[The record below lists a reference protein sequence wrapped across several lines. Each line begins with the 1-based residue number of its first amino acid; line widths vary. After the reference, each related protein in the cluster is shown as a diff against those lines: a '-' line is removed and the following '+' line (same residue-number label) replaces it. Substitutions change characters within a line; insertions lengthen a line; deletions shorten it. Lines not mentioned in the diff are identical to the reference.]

1 MNRRIGFALS
11 MLGLLMLCS
20 CDRFRDPNVAKKKYL
35 DSGQSYF
42 DKGEYGRAN
51 IQFRKALQIDHQYAE
66 AYYRLGLTDI
76 KLQLWPDAFKS
87 LDQSVVLDPNNVPAH
102 LTLGEL
108 ELSARRWEDARQ
120 QMGAVLKLD
129 PNNVDAYVL
138 TGQVEF
144 RSGHV
149 REAVEAFQQA
159 ERLAPKDR
167 RAQVGLGEANVVLRQ
182 YAQAETHYLR
192 AIELDSSSVAT
203 YMNLAELYR
212 LENQPDSVVRALRQ
226 CVTANPKAAT
236 PYMSLATLD
245 LERGDRAGIDS
256 VFQEFRAANNNSTDA
271 LLSISGFYL
280 KIGDNTQAKRVIE
293 EVLTRDPKN
302 HDPKN
307 DDARKL
313 LVKVELNLQNW
324 DAAEKLNSELLAR
337 FPKDPDCRL
346 ASAQLLLARGKKAD
360 AVAKLEAL
368 VNDVPDMAPAHFVLA
383 MAYNQTGNSE
393 RASQSLKDTIAKDG
407 NFLPG
412 YLALA
417 DFYLQKQDGK
427 TAISYADEAL
437 RRDPRSAVGRIDHA
451 NGQLVLGDLPRAL
464 QEFTALAEIDPKSP
478 IFQERLGYIAMR
490 QKNFSQAEQRFN
502 TALENQANFLPA
514 MRDLVE
520 LYASQKQPEK
530 AIARLQQQLQKV
542 PKQSDFYE
550 LLGNAYIA
558 GRQWDAA
565 EQAFRSAIDQN
576 ENAYLAHSQLARLYA
591 HDQKFPQAL
600 AEAQTVTR
608 ERPEIL
614 SGYITLGSIYEQT
627 GAVDQARATYEQA
640 IQRDPNFA
648 PALNNLAWLYCEHGG
663 DLDLALSLAQRAK
676 QNRPSDPETSDTL
689 AWIEYR
695 KGLYGEAAGLL
706 RDSLRQVPD
715 SSLFQYHLGMVLL
728 KTGKE
733 SEAKPILARALSS
746 NLSPADAAQARSA
759 LQQISTRH
767 M

>member
-1 MNRRIGFALS
+1 
-11 MLGLLMLCS
+11 MLGLLLFCS
-20 CDRFRDPNVAKKKYL
+20 CDRFRDPNVAKLKYL
-35 DSGQSYF
+35 QSGQSYF

-66 AYYRLGLTDI
+66 AYYRLGLSDI
-76 KLQLWPDAFKS
+76 KLQIWPEALKS
-87 LDQSVVLDPNNVPAH
+87 LDQAVVLDPANLPAH
-102 LTLGEL
+102 ISLAEL
-108 ELSARRWEDARQ
+108 DLSARRWEDARQ
-120 QMGAVLKLD
+120 QAGAALKLD

-138 TGQVEF
+138 SGQIEF

-159 ERLAPKDR
+159 ERLDPKER
-167 RAQVGLGEANVVLRQ
+167 RAQVGLGEVNVVLRQ
-182 YAQAETHYLR
+182 YPQAETHYIR
-192 AIELDSSSVAT
+192 AIELDPSSVAT

-212 LENQPDSVVRALRQ
+212 LENQPDSVVRVLHQ
-226 CVTANPKAAT
+226 CISANPKAAT
-236 PYMSLATLD
+236 PYMSLATLY
-245 LERGDRAGIDS
+245 LERGDRAGVDS
-256 VFQEFRAANNNSTDA
+256 VFQEFRVANNSSTDA
-271 LLSISGFYL
+271 LLSVSGFYL
-280 KIGDNTQAKRVIE
+280 KIGDNAQAKKVIE
-293 EVLTRDPKN
+293 EVLSRDPKN
-302 HDPKN
+302 RDPKN

-313 LVKVELNLQNW
+313 LVKAELNLQEW
-324 DAAEKLNSELLAR
+324 DAAEKLNGELMAR
-337 FPKDPDCRL
+337 LPKDPDCRL

-360 AVAKLEAL
+360 AVAKLQAL
-368 VNDVPDMAPAHFVLA
+368 VSDVPDMATAHFVLA
-383 MAYNQTGNSE
+383 TAYYQTGNAA
-393 RASQSLKDTIAKDG
+393 RAIESLKDTIAKDA

-427 TAISYADEAL
+427 TAISYADVAL
-437 RRDPRSAVGRIDHA
+437 RRDPRSVVGRIDHA
-451 NGQLVLGDLPRAL
+451 NGQLVLGDLPHAF
-464 QEFTALAEIDPKSP
+464 QEFTFLAERDPKSP

-490 QKNFSQAEQRFN
+490 QKNSSHAEQLLN
-502 TALENQANFLPA
+502 TALENQADFLPA

-530 AIARLQQQLQKV
+530 AIARLQQQLQKA
-542 PKQSDFYE
+542 PTQSDFYE
-550 LLGNAYIA
+550 LLGDTYIA
-558 GRQWDAA
+558 TRQWDAA
-565 EQAFRSAIDQN
+565 EQAFHSALDQN
-576 ENAYLAHSQLARLYA
+576 KNAYLAHSQLARLYA
-591 HDQKFPQAL
+591 RDQKFPQAL
-600 AEAQTVTR
+600 AEAQAVTR
-608 ERPEIL
+608 ERPDIL
-614 SGYITLGSIYEQT
+614 SGYIILGSIYEQT
-627 GAVDQARATYEQA
+627 GAFDQARATYEQA

-648 PALNNLAWLYCEHGG
+648 PALNNLAWIYCEHGG

-695 KGLYGEAAGLL
+695 KGLYGEATGLL

-759 LQQISTRH
+759 LQQLNTRH

>member
-11 MLGLLMLCS
+11 TLGLLLLCS
-20 CDRFRDPNVAKKKYL
+20 CDRFRDPNVTKVKYL
-35 DSGQSYF
+35 RSGQNYF

-87 LDQSVVLDPNNVPAH
+87 FDQAVALDPNNLPAH
-102 LTLGEL
+102 LKLGEL
-108 ELSARRWEDARQ
+108 ELSARQWEDARQ
-120 QMGAVLKLD
+120 QAGAVLKLD
-129 PNNVDAYVL
+129 PNNADAYVL
-138 TGQVEF
+138 SGQVEF

-149 REAVEAFQQA
+149 PEAVQAFQQA
-159 ERLAPKDR
+159 AHLAPNDR
-167 RAQVGLGEANVVLRQ
+167 RAQVGLAEVNVVLRQ
-182 YAQAETHYLR
+182 YPEAEAHYLR
-192 AIELDSSSVAT
+192 AIQLDPAAQST
-203 YMNLAELYR
+203 YLNLAELYR
-212 LENQPDSVVRALRQ
+212 LENQPDSVVRVLRQ
-226 CVTANPKAAT
+226 AISADPKAAT
-236 PYMSLATLD
+236 PYMSLAAFY
-245 LERGDRAGIDS
+245 LERGDTGGIDS
-256 VFQEFRAANNNSTDA
+256 VFHDFRTANNNSGTA
-271 LLSISGFYL
+271 LLSIGNFYL
-280 KIGDNTQAKRVIE
+280 TIGENSQAKKVVE
-293 EVLTRDPKN
+293 EALAA
-302 HDPKN
+302 DPKN
-307 DDARKL
+307 DNARKL
-313 LVKVELNLQNW
+313 LIKAELNLQEW
-324 DAAEKLNSELLAR
+324 DAAEKQNSELLAR
-337 FPKDPDCRL
+337 LPKDPDCRL
-346 ASAQLLLARGKKAD
+346 ASAQLLLARGKKTD

-368 VNDVPDMAPAHFVLA
+368 VSDAPDMATAHFVLA
-383 MAYNQTGNSE
+383 MAYNQTGNPT
-393 RASQSLKDTIAKDG
+393 RAVESLKDTVAKDP

-437 RRDPRSAVGRIDHA
+437 RRDPRSVVARIDHA
-451 NGQLVLGDLPRAL
+451 NGQLVLGDLPHAF
-464 QEFTALAEIDPKSP
+464 QEFRFLTESDPKNP
-478 IFQERLGYIAMR
+478 IFQERLGYIALR
-490 QKNFSQAEQRFN
+490 QKNFSQAEQHFN
-502 TALENQANFLPA
+502 TALDQQADFLPA

-520 LYASQKQPEK
+520 LYSSQKQPEK
-530 AIARLQQQLQKV
+530 AIASLQQQLQKV

-550 LLGNAYIA
+550 LLGNAYA
-558 GRQWDAA
+558 ASHQWSAA
-565 EQAFRSAIDQN
+565 EQAFRSAVDQN
-576 ENAYLAHSQLARLYA
+576 KNAYLAHSQLARLYA
-591 HDQKFPQAL
+591 HDQKFPEAM

-614 SGYITLGSIYEQT
+614 SGYIILGSVYEQT
-627 GAVDQARATYEQA
+627 GAFDQARVTYEQA

-648 PALNNLAWLYCEHGG
+648 PALNNLAWIYCEHGG

-695 KGLYGEAAGLL
+695 KGLYDEATGLL

-733 SEAKPILARALSS
+733 SEAKPILTRALSS

-759 LQQISTRH
+759 LQQISNRH
-767 M
+767 L